1 MKSSLSK
8 SKPLI
13 NLVGSTVR
21 KISQIALEHSS
32 KLNQSL
38 SEKDPEMYELIS
50 EEYTRQVEG
59 LELIASENFT
69 SKSVMECLGSVLT
82 NKYSE
87 GLPGARYYGGNEVVD
102 KVENLCRNRALQAY
116 RLDPSKWGVNVQ
128 PYSGSVA
135 NVAAYAGILNPHD
148 RIMGLDLPSGGHLSH
163 GYYTSKKKIS
173 STSIFYE
180 SLPYHVDKDGYVDYD
195 ELEMLAKNFK
205 PKLIICGASAYSRD
219 WDYERLRNI
228 ADINSSYLMCD
239 MAHISGLVAT
249 QEMKN
254 PFELCDLV
262 TTTTHKTLRGPR
274 SGMIFFKKELEES
287 INFAVFPGLQGGP
300 HQHQIAGVA
309 HQLLEVMTP
318 EFKEYMQCVK
328 KNAQA
333 LCKKLQSFGYDIVT
347 NGTDNHLF
355 LVNLKSQDLTG
366 SKVEKVCELCNISIN
381 KNSVPGDTSAL
392 SPGGIRIGTPSLTTR
407 GFNEENFEKVAY
419 FLHRCISISQEIQ
432 QKNGRKLKDFNKDI
446 EKNESIIELKKEVAE
461 FAREFPLY

>member
-21 KISQIALEHSS
+21 KISQIAVEHSS

-102 KVENLCRNRALQAY
+102 KVENLCRTRALQAY

-180 SLPYHVDKDGYVDYD
+180 SLPYHVNKEGYVDYD
-195 ELEMLAKNFK
+195 HL
-205 PKLIICGASAYSRD
+205 
-219 WDYERLRNI
+219 
-228 ADINSSYLMCD
+228 YL
-239 MAHISGLVAT
+239 
-249 QEMKN
+249 
-254 PFELCDLV
+254 
-262 TTTTHKTLRGPR
+262 
-274 SGMIFFKKELEES
+274 
-287 INFAVFPGLQGGP
+287 
-300 HQHQIAGVA
+300 
-309 HQLLEVMTP
+309 
-318 EFKEYMQCVK
+318 
-328 KNAQA
+328 
-333 LCKKLQSFGYDIVT
+333 
-347 NGTDNHLF
+347 
-355 LVNLKSQDLTG
+355 
-366 SKVEKVCELCNISIN
+366 
-381 KNSVPGDTSAL
+381 
-392 SPGGIRIGTPSLTTR
+392 
-407 GFNEENFEKVAY
+407 
-419 FLHRCISISQEIQ
+419 
-432 QKNGRKLKDFNKDI
+432 
-446 EKNESIIELKKEVAE
+446 
-461 FAREFPLY
+461 